1 MRRTAALSVALV
13 CLVLS
18 KGPAA
23 APGGAVPILV
33 ELFTAEGCS
42 SCPAADLLLEKMIE
56 SQPANGVELVGLGEH
71 VDYWDNLG
79 WKDRFSSAKLTAR
92 QQGYAA
98 RFKTEEVY
106 TPQMIVDGREAF
118 VGNDLNSAR
127 RAIETASALPHGVI
141 RVAIGTSAASAI
153 TVSVAATQLPPLT
166 PGDHAD
172 LVVAIIEDHLR
183 TEVKRGENQGKTLTH
198 AAVVRT
204 LQTIGE
210 VSGDAAASRARITL
224 SPDWRR
230 DSLKI
235 VAFAQERGSRRVL
248 TTAARSLPGE
258 KGVLR

>member
-1 MRRTAALSVALV
+1 
-13 CLVLS
+13 
-18 KGPAA
+18 
-23 APGGAVPILV
+23 
-33 ELFTAEGCS
+33 
-42 SCPAADLLLEKMIE
+42 MIE
-56 SQPANGVELVGLGEH
+56 SQPASGVELVGLGEH
-71 VDYWDNLG
+71 VDYWDRLG

-98 RFKTEEVY
+98 RLKTEDVY

-118 VGNDLNSAR
+118 VGNDLNAAR

-141 RVAIGTSAASAI
+141 HVAIETTTGNAL

-166 PGDHAD
+166 AGDHAD

-183 TEVKRGENQGKTLTH
+183 TEVKRGENQGRTLTH

-210 VSGDAAASRARITL
+210 ASGDAATSRARITL
-224 SPDWRR
+224 SSDWRR

-248 TTAARSLPGE
+248 ATAALAVAANQAAP
-258 KGVLR
+258 

>member
-1 MRRTAALSVALV
+1 MRRTAAWSVVLACLS
-13 CLVLS
+13 LS
-18 KGPAA
+18 QGTAA
-23 APGGAVPILV
+23 APGAAVPILV

-42 SCPAADLLLEKMIE
+42 SCPAADVLLEKMIE
-56 SQPANGVELVGLGEH
+56 SQPATGVELVGLGEH

-79 WKDRFSSAKLTAR
+79 WKDRFSSAKLTVR

-98 RFKTEEVY
+98 RFKTGEVY

-118 VGNDLNSAR
+118 VGNDLNAAR

-141 RVAIGTSAASAI
+141 HVAIETSTGNTL
-153 TVSVAATQLPPLT
+153 TVSVSADQLPPFT
-166 PGDHAD
+166 AGDHVD
-172 LVVAIIEDHLR
+172 ILVAIIEDHLR
-183 TEVKRGENQGKTLTH
+183 TEVKRGENQGRTLTH

-210 VSGDAAASRARITL
+210 ASGAASAPSRARLTL
-224 SPDWRR
+224 PSDWRR

-248 TTAARSLPGE
+248 ATAALAVAAPQAAP
-258 KGVLR
+258 

>member
-1 MRRTAALSVALV
+1 MRRTAALTVALL
-13 CLVLS
+13 CLALS
-18 KGPAA
+18 KGTA
-23 APGGAVPILV
+23 APGAAVPILV

-56 SQPANGVELVGLGEH
+56 SQPASGVERVGLGEH
-71 VDYWDNLG
+71 VDYWDSLG

-98 RFKTEEVY
+98 RFKTEDVY

-118 VGNDLNSAR
+118 VGNDLNAAR

-141 RVAIGTSAASAI
+141 HVAIETATGNTL

-166 PGDHAD
+166 AGDRAD

-183 TEVKRGENQGKTLTH
+183 TEVKRGENQGRTLTH

-204 LQTIGE
+204 LQIIGE
-210 VSGDAAASRARITL
+210 ASGEATPSRARITL
-224 SPDWRR
+224 SSDWRR

-248 TTAARSLPGE
+248 ATAALAVAAHQAAP
-258 KGVLR
+258 

>member
-13 CLVLS
+13 CLALS
-18 KGPAA
+18 NGTAA
-23 APGGAVPILV
+23 APSAAVPILV

-42 SCPAADLLLEKMIE
+42 SCPAADVLLEKMIE
-56 SQPANGVELVGLGEH
+56 SQPATGVELVGLGEH

-98 RFKTEEVY
+98 RYKTGEVY

-118 VGNDLNSAR
+118 VGNDLNAAR
-127 RAIETASALPHGVI
+127 RAIESASALPHGVI
-141 RVAIGTSAASAI
+141 HAAIETMTSNSL

-204 LQTIGE
+204 LQTIGDA
-210 VSGDAAASRARITL
+210 SGEAADARARITL
-224 SPDWRR
+224 SSDWRR
-230 DSLKI
+230 HNLKV

-248 TTAARSLPGE
+248 ATAALAVAAQQAAP
-258 KGVLR
+258 